1 LLIDSLVLDSIEIV
15 EYSINYIYENKE
27 YYLKELN
34 ENYYLS
40 DNFYFMSVFS
50 YLSNNKISW
59 INKQKNINKKKFD
72 LFVNFMTQVINE
84 ENKLNLFDCVL
95 QSIEKDDIYL
105 IQKLKVIISN
115 ENNPIIKEKM
125 LNKFETVIKNSSN
138 S

>member
-1 LLIDSLVLDSIEIV
+1 MSTTRIV
-15 EYSINYIYENKE
+15 NYINTKTSLNDKRYYMSLLYFAK

-84 ENKLNLFDCVL
+84 ENKLNLF
-95 QSIEKDDIYL
+95 
-105 IQKLKVIISN
+105 
-115 ENNPIIKEKM
+115 
-125 LNKFETVIKNSSN
+125 
-138 S
+138 